1 LIKIACRMNLG
12 GNTFDMLRVFDL
24 LLQLLDILSQR
35 LGIHPAVFSRD
46 VNESG
51 CTPDQQAPGHA

>member
-1 LIKIACRMNLG
+1 MNLG